1 LLLLHDWLSINVLL
15 WQLLILNLLNIRLG
29 RYLLSLLDMVVELWC
44 RLSIELVLLQEV
56 VLLDYIVL
64 LLHKSVLGVEG
75 LLCILKTVDGANHLC
90 LVRHAHGRL
99 RHNRLGLLLR
109 LLLGLLGGW
118 LVGLGSTGLVLHV
131 LSHLV
136 HIRQIPQRVYKS
148 SWVALGLSWVG
159 ARGGNRLLLEAA
171 QNHQRV
177 RNLEA
182 GLAHLSVKLHAT
194 ILSFLLFKLFYALL
208 SLQQSGP
215 LLNDFVVD
223 EKSLFGLLALLVED
237 AQVVPDLGDVGVE
250 VRGLD
255 EVLKGL
261 LALGL
266 VVVDNA
272 KRAPVHCVLRVL
284 LAGLFVLFESAIKVA
299 HGQFASSHDVQSVR
313 MALVSLVRLVR
324 GVDGLLEVSLAEIG
338 PGDMLVGLVV
348 VFLVRQSGF
357 V

>member
-1 LLLLHDWLSINVLL
+1 M
-15 WQLLILNLLNIRLG
+15 
-29 RYLLSLLDMVVELWC
+29 SLLDMVVELRC

-56 VLLDYIVL
+56 ALLDYIVL
-64 LLHKSVLGVEG
+64 LLHKSVLGVEW
-75 LLCILKTVDGANHLC
+75 LLCVLKAVDSVNHLC

-99 RHNRLGLLLR
+99 GHNRLGLLLR
-109 LLLGLLGGW
+109 LLLGLLLRLLGGW

-136 HIRQIPQRVYKS
+136 YIRQIPQRVYKS

-194 ILSFLLFKLFYALL
+194 ILSFLLFQLLYALL

-223 EKSLFGLLALLVED
+223 EKSLFGLLALLVKD
-237 AQVVPDLGDVGVE
+237 AQIVPDLGDVGVE

-348 VFLVRQSGF
+348 VFLVRQSGLVRSQCLHVLALLF
-357 V
+357 VQDAYF